1 MEGIPLTP
9 SRVLKGLKLHIDG
22 LEESFDILKIRE
34 DGITISSQKELNLL
48 VGSPLSGQIAS
59 PNLNLQF
66 RFHGSLQRQVRR
78 PDQDGFILGIQFH
91 QTTKYPDLLIALELA
106 S

>member
-22 LEESFDILKIRE
+22 LEESFEILKIKE
-34 DGITISSQKELNLL
+34 EGITVSSPLELNLL
-48 VGSPLSGQIAS
+48 PGSPLSGKIDS
-59 PNLNLQF
+59 HNLNLQF
-66 RFHGSLQRQVRR
+66 RFQGSLQRQVLR
-78 PDQDGFILGIQFH
+78 PDQNGFILGIQFH